1 MTIDINFIKFALS
14 LFFVVQKRKTDHKH
28 GYMEDTISG
37 RNSKTKQKNSKIY
50 NFLLAVQN
58 LSKEDFFQ
66 RDTVP

>member
-14 LFFVVQKRKTDHKH
+14 LFIDHKH

>member
-28 GYMEDTISG
+28 GYM
-37 RNSKTKQKNSKIY
+37 
-50 NFLLAVQN
+50 QN

>member
-1 MTIDINFIKFALS
+1 MVIWKIRSAN
-14 LFFVVQKRKTDHKH
+14 
-28 GYMEDTISG
+28 E
-37 RNSKTKQKNSKIY
+37 NSKTKQKNSKIY